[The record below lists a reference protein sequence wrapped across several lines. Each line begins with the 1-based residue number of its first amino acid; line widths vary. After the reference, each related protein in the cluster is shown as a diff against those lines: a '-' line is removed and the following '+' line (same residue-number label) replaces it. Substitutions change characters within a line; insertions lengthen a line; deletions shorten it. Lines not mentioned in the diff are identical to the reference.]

1 MATLVNFAL
10 VKAKLNCPQDG
21 CRDPETHAY
30 DLQLICYDLLSD
42 YSTLR

>member
-10 VKAKLNCPQDG
+10 VKAKLNCSQDG
-21 CRDPETHAY
+21 RDPETHAY
-30 DLQLICYDLLSD
+30 DLQLIFYDLLSD

>member
-21 CRDPETHAY
+21 SDPETHPY

>member
-10 VKAKLNCPQDG
+10 VKAKLNCPQG
-21 CRDPETHAY
+21 GRDLETHAY
-30 DLQLICYDLLSD
+30 DQQLICYHLLSD